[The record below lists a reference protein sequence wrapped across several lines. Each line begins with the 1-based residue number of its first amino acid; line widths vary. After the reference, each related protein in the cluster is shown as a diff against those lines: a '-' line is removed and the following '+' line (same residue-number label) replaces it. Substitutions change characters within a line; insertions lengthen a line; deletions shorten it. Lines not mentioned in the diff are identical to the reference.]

1 MSRGR
6 YYPVSTEAEKACP
19 APRLAWHTQRY
30 DTLNYLDATLKPR
43 NLARI
48 MTETSVRSAGFATA
62 ISDRADPVPIAQGG
76 NGWAA
81 MFTRMA
87 RSMLRRSARKIPYRS
102 PPFWRGQLLALLC
115 AAAGTGVRLLLQP
128 LVHDLIPVIV
138 FYPFVLVASIWGGTL
153 SALTTLVLGAVI
165 ADYLWLPP
173 KGSFTLNLDSATT
186 LIAFVVV
193 CLFGI
198 FMARLLRA
206 LVEVHVESEE
216 RAILFSHEI
225 RHRANNL
232 LGVVQA
238 ISAQT
243 ARGATSVADHQAVF
257 SNRLQAL
264 ARAQQL
270 LSEHLDAPPD
280 LRAFLL
286 SVIEPFGAA
295 RFQIEG
301 PTITVP
307 LYLGSSCALLLHEL
321 CTNATKY
328 GALSVPDGVVSIR
341 WQTANDRVDLEWREL
356 NGPPVAPPVR
366 TGFGSRLLKTAFPAE
381 YGNAAVAFEPDGVR
395 CTLRFA
401 LL

>member
-1 MSRGR
+1 L
-6 YYPVSTEAEKACP
+6 KA
-19 APRLAWHTQRY
+19 
-30 DTLNYLDATLKPR
+30 R
-43 NLARI
+43 NLAPI
-48 MTETSVRSAGFATA
+48 MSEPSVPSVEF
-62 ISDRADPVPIAQGG
+62 SDAVPDRGDPVPIARAG

-81 MFTRMA
+81 MFSRIA
-87 RSMLRRSARKIPYRS
+87 QSLLRRSARKIPYRS
-102 PPFWRGQLLALLC
+102 PPFWRGQLLAVLC

-128 LVHDLIPVIV
+128 VVQNHLPVIL
-138 FYPFVLVASIWGGTL
+138 FYPFVLVAAVWGGTL
-153 SALTTLVLGAVI
+153 SGLTTLVLGAMI
-165 ADYLWLPP
+165 ADVLWLPP
-173 KGSFTLNLDSATT
+173 MGSFRVNVDSATT
-186 LIAFVVV
+186 LIAFGIV

-198 FMARLLRA
+198 FVARLLRA

-243 ARGATSVADHQAVF
+243 ARNATSVADHQAVF
-257 SNRLQAL
+257 SNRIQAL

-270 LSEHLDAPPD
+270 LSDHLEEPPD

-286 SVIEPFGAA
+286 NVIEPFGIA

-301 PTITVP
+301 PTIKVP
-307 LYLGSSCALLLHEL
+307 LYLGPSCALLLHEL
-321 CTNATKY
+321 STNATKY
-328 GALSVPDGVVSIR
+328 GALSVPDGFVSILWR
-341 WQTANDRVDLEWREL
+341 TENNRVDLEWREL

-381 YGNAAVAFEPDGVR
+381 YGNASIAFEPDGVR
-395 CTLRFA
+395 CSLRFA